1 LAYNATATLIIGVS
15 PFYANYGF
23 NLKAFWEARD
33 MEYLV
38 KVATVKAD
46 KLKNLYQELSRD
58 IEWIN

>member
-1 LAYNATATLIIGVS
+1 MS

-33 MEYLV
+33 MKYLI
-38 KVATVKAD
+38 KMAIIKAD
-46 KLKNLYQELSRD
+46 KLKDLYRELFRD